1 MSQLSAPII
10 SNFKTGK
17 SETIAIYEWPLLTG
31 QKSRGTALLVHGLGE
46 HMGRYAHVA
55 QHFNQWGFSVRGYDH
70 FGHGLST
77 GVRGGLLSDNQLL
90 DDLDF
95 VIAQTRQNIPANEKL
110 VLIGHSMGGGV
121 VGRYVSLHSDKV
133 NALVMSS
140 PALNGGLNAIQKLL
154 LSTLPKIAPNLRVG
168 NGLDSRFISH
178 DESVVAAYT
187 SDPLVHDR
195 ISARL
200 GKFIVDNGAEVIAT
214 ASGWKLPTLLMFAGQ
229 DKLVS
234 PAGSRAFAANAPS
247 CVEVQCFERM
257 YHEIFNEPDQA
268 QVFTCMNTWL
278 DRTLPEQS

>member
-1 MSQLSAPII
+1 MSPLPAPII

-17 SETIAIYEWPLLTG
+17 GETIAIYDWPLQTG

-77 GVRGGLLSDNQLL
+77 GLRGGLLSDNQLL

-133 NALVMSS
+133 NVLVMSS
-140 PALNGGLNAIQKLL
+140 PALDGGLNAIQKLL

-178 DESVVAAYT
+178 DESVVASYN

-200 GKFIVDNGAEVIAT
+200 GKFIVDSGVEVIAT

-247 CVEVQCFERM
+247 CVEVQCFEHM

>member
-1 MSQLSAPII
+1 MSPLPAPII
-10 SNFKTGK
+10 SNFKTGEG
-17 SETIAIYEWPLLTG
+17 ETIAIYDWPLQSG

-55 QHFNQWGFSVRGYDH
+55 QHLNQWGFSVRGYDH

-77 GVRGGLLSDNQLL
+77 GVRGGLLTDNQLL

-140 PALNGGLNAIQKLL
+140 PALDGGLNAIQKLL

-200 GKFIVDNGAEVIAT
+200 GKFIVDNGAEVIAS
-214 ASGWKLPTLLMFAGQ
+214 ASRWKMPTLLMFAGQ

-247 CVEVQCFERM
+247 CVEVQCFEHM

-268 QVFTCMNTWL
+268 QVFTCMKTWL
-278 DRTLPEQS
+278 DRNLHE